1 MWWECAVGDVLQLHQ
16 RSARL
21 SSFARAEVVDGLV
34 ALDVCADD
42 VEIRLTLTPRQ
53 ARFWALWLRQMAET
67 VEGEERDG

>member
-1 MWWECAVGDVLQLHQ
+1 VGEVVQLHR

-53 ARFWALWLRQMAET
+53 ARFWASALGQLAET
-67 VEGEERDG
+67 AEGEE